1 MSLLKGASVY
11 LVSNILNAV
20 IPFLLLPVLT
30 RYLSPAEYGQIAMFQ
45 TLLAGIGTFIGLNSV
60 GAANRKFYDGDIDET
75 VLRQF
80 NGSCIQILIVSSI
93 IAFIGIF
100 LFKNQLSEFLAIPAS
115 WILAAVVISAF
126 GFITSMRLGQWQI
139 RSQAKCFG
147 ILQVSSSLMNM
158 LLSLL
163 FVIVLTQGAQGRIE
177 AQVITGILAAIISFI
192 WLYKDKLLQ
201 VNKWNYKQINEALS
215 FGVPL
220 IPHHVGFFLIS
231 AVDRFFIN
239 QKLGLNDAGV
249 YMVAVQLSSA
259 MAIIFDA
266 INKAYVPWL
275 FERLK
280 RNNYKEKKQIVK
292 YTYAYF
298 LIVIFIAILA
308 FIIGPFFITLIAG
321 DKYNAAGSVIGL
333 LCLGQ
338 AFGGMYLMVTNYIF
352 YTKKT
357 KQLSVVTIL
366 TGLVNVLMLLVLVK
380 NYGLIGAACSF
391 VIARFTQF
399 IFIWYLSNKN
409 IAMPWGF
416 FFIRNPKYLSR
427 KLDYK

>member
-1 MSLLKGASVY
+1 MSLLKGAGVY

-45 TLLAGIGTFIGLNSV
+45 TLLAGIGTFIGLNAV
-60 GAANRKFYDGDIDET
+60 GAANRKFYDDDIDET

-80 NGSCIQILIVSSI
+80 NGSCVHILIVSSL
-93 IAFIGIF
+93 IAFIAIF
-100 LFKNQLSEFLAIPAS
+100 SFQNQLSEFLAIPTS
-115 WILAAVVISAF
+115 WILASVAISAF

-139 RSQAKCFG
+139 RSQAKWFG
-147 ILQVSSSLMNM
+147 FLQVSSSLVNM

-163 FVIVLTQGAQGRIE
+163 FVIVLTQGAQGRID
-177 AQVITGILAAIISFI
+177 AQVITGVFFAIVACV

-201 VNKWNYKQINEALS
+201 IFVWKPQYIKDALS

-231 AVDRFFIN
+231 AVDRFVIN
-239 QKLGLNDAGV
+239 QKLGLADAGI

-280 RNNYKEKKQIVK
+280 RDNNKEKKQIVK
-292 YTYAYF
+292 YTYLYFIIVLLIAGISF
-298 LIVIFIAILA
+298 LI
-308 FIIGPFFITLIAG
+308 GPLFITLIAG
-321 DKYNAAGSVIGL
+321 DEYLKAGQFIGL

-338 AFGGMYLMVTNYIF
+338 AFGGMYIMVTNYIF
-352 YTKKT
+352 FGKETKK
-357 KQLSVVTIL
+357 LAIVTIL
-366 TGLVNVLMLLVLVK
+366 SGVINIIILYLFIGSF
-380 NYGLIGAACSF
+380 GLIGAAMAFSVSKF
-391 VIARFTQF
+391 IQF
-399 IFIWYLSNKN
+399 ILTWILSSQ
-409 IAMPWGF
+409 IISMPWF
-416 FFIRNPKYLSR
+416 RSFL
-427 KLDYK
+427 

>member
-20 IPFLLLPVLT
+20 IPFLLLPILT

-45 TLLAGIGTFIGLNSV
+45 TLLTGIGTFIGLNAI

-80 NGSCIQILIVSSI
+80 NGSCVHILIVSSF

-100 LFKNQLSEFLAIPAS
+100 IFKNQLSEFLAIPTS
-115 WILAAVVISAF
+115 WVLATVIISFF
-126 GFITSMRLGQWQI
+126 GFITTMRLGQWQI
-139 RSQAKCFG
+139 RSQAKWFG
-147 ILQVSSSLMNM
+147 VLQVSSSLVNM

-163 FVIVLTQGAQGRIE
+163 FVIILTQGAQGRID
-177 AQVITGILAAIISFI
+177 AQVITGILAAIIALI

-201 VNKWNYKQINEALS
+201 IKVWKPQYIKEALL

-231 AVDRFFIN
+231 AVDRFVIN
-239 QKLGLNDAGV
+239 QKLGLTDAGI

-280 RNNYKEKKQIVK
+280 RDNYEEKKQIVK
-292 YTYAYF
+292 YTYVYF
-298 LIVIFIAILA
+298 ILA
-308 FIIGPFFITLIAG
+308 LLVAGIAFLIGPFFITLIAG
-321 DKYNAAGSVIGL
+321 DKYSEAGKVIGL

-352 YTKKT
+352 FAKKT
-357 KQLSVVTIL
+357 GRLAVVTIS
-366 TGLVNVLMLLVLVK
+366 TGIINVILLFVLVSHL
-380 NYGLIGAACSF
+380 GLIGAAMAFAISKL
-391 VIARFTQF
+391 IQF
-399 IFIWYLSNKN
+399 IMTWFLVSKIIY
-409 IAMPWGF
+409 IPWLKA
-416 FFIRNPKYLSR
+416 R
-427 KLDYK
+427 

>member
-1 MSLLKGASVY
+1 MSFFKGASVY
-11 LVSNILNAV
+11 LVSNLLNAV
-20 IPFLLLPVLT
+20 IPFLLLPILT

-45 TLLAGIGTFIGLNSV
+45 TLLAGIGTFIGLNAV
-60 GAANRKFYDGDIDET
+60 GAANRKFYDGDVDET

-93 IAFIGIF
+93 ISFIGIL
-100 LFKNQLSEFLAIPAS
+100 LFKNKLSEFLAIPTS
-115 WILAAVVISAF
+115 WILSAVVISAF

-139 RSQAKCFG
+139 RSQAKWFG
-147 ILQVSSSLMNM
+147 ILQVSSSLVNM

-163 FVIVLTQGAQGRIE
+163 FVIALTQGAQGRID
-177 AQVITGILAAIISFI
+177 AQVITCILVAIIALI

-201 VNKWNYKQINEALS
+201 IKICKPQQIKEALS

-231 AVDRFFIN
+231 AVDRFVIN
-239 QKLGLNDAGV
+239 QKLGLSEAGI

-259 MAIIFDA
+259 MAIVFDA

-280 RNNYKEKKQIVK
+280 RDDNEEKKQIVK
-292 YTYAYF
+292 YTYVYF
-298 LIVIFIAILA
+298 VIALLIAGIA

-321 DKYNAAGSVIGL
+321 EQYTEAGKVIGL

-338 AFGGMYLMVTNYIF
+338 AFGGMYLMVTNYVF
-352 YTKKT
+352 YAKKT
-357 KQLSVVTIL
+357 GKLALVTIIS
-366 TGLVNVLMLLVLVK
+366 GLINVGLLIIFIGK
-380 NYGLIGAACSF
+380 FGLIGAAISF
-391 VIARFTQF
+391 SLSKIIQFVFT
-399 IFIWYLSNKN
+399 WYLAIKFQSQIPWLNFNK
-409 IAMPWGF
+409 
-416 FFIRNPKYLSR
+416 
-427 KLDYK
+427 

>member
-1 MSLLKGASVY
+1 MSFFKGASVY
-11 LVSNILNAV
+11 LVSNLLNAV
-20 IPFLLLPVLT
+20 IPFLLLPILT

-45 TLLAGIGTFIGLNSV
+45 TLLAGIGTFIGLNAI

-75 VLRQF
+75 VLKQF

-100 LFKNQLSEFLAIPAS
+100 LFKNQLSEFLAIPTS

-139 RSQAKCFG
+139 RSQAKWFG
-147 ILQVSSSLMNM
+147 ILQVSSSLVNM

-163 FVIVLTQGAQGRIE
+163 FVIILTQGAQGRID
-177 AQVITGILAAIISFI
+177 AQVVTGILAAIIALI

-201 VNKWNYKQINEALS
+201 VKVWKPQQIKEALS

-231 AVDRFFIN
+231 AVDRFVIN
-239 QKLGLNDAGV
+239 QKLGLSEAGI

-259 MAIIFDA
+259 MAIVFDA

-280 RNNYKEKKQIVK
+280 RDDLEEKKQIVK

-298 LIVIFIAILA
+298 IIALLVAGIA
-308 FIIGPFFITLIAG
+308 FIIGPFFIHLIVGDRYTEAG
-321 DKYNAAGSVIGL
+321 KVIGY

-338 AFGGMYLMVTNYIF
+338 SFGGMYLMVTNYVF
-352 YTKKT
+352 FAKKT
-357 KQLSVVTIL
+357 GQLSIITITTGIINVV
-366 TGLVNVLMLLVLVK
+366 LLVIFVG
-380 NYGLIGAACSF
+380 YWGVVGAAIAF
-391 VIARFTQF
+391 VISKFIQF
-399 IFIWYLSNKN
+399 IMTWILANKSVN
-409 IAMPWGF
+409 IKWV
-416 FFIRNPKYLSR
+416 
-427 KLDYK
+427 

>member
-1 MSLLKGASVY
+1 MSFFKGASVY
-11 LVSNILNAV
+11 LVSNLLNAV
-20 IPFLLLPVLT
+20 IPFLLLPILT

-80 NGSCIQILIVSSI
+80 NGSCVHILIVSSL

-100 LFKNQLSEFLAIPAS
+100 LFQNQLSEFLAIPTS

-139 RSQAKCFG
+139 RSQARWFG
-147 ILQVSSSLMNM
+147 ILQVSSSLVNM

-163 FVIVLTQGAQGRIE
+163 FVIILTKGAQGRID
-177 AQVITGILAAIISFI
+177 AQVITGILAAIVSLI

-201 VNKWNYKQINEALS
+201 VNIWKPQQIKEALS

-231 AVDRFFIN
+231 AVDRFVIN
-239 QKLGLNDAGV
+239 QKLGLSEAGI
-249 YMVAVQLSSA
+249 YMVAVQLSSV
-259 MAIIFDA
+259 MAIVFDA

-280 RNNYKEKKQIVK
+280 RDDHEEKKQIVK
-292 YTYAYF
+292 YTYVYF
-298 LIVIFIAILA
+298 SIALFVAGIA

-321 DKYNAAGSVIGL
+321 DEYTDAGSIIGL

-338 AFGGMYLMVTNYIF
+338 AFGGMYLMVTNYLF
-352 YTKKT
+352 YAKKT
-357 KQLSVVTIL
+357 IQLALVTIIIGVFNIL
-366 TGLVNVLMLLVLVK
+366 LLIILVNIF
-380 NYGLIGAACSF
+380 GIIGAALSYA
-391 VIARFTQF
+391 IARLLQF
-399 IFIWYLSNKN
+399 VFSWLISTRYIR
-409 IAMPWGF
+409 MPWLL
-416 FFIRNPKYLSR
+416 K
-427 KLDYK
+427 